1 MFINRKQNVYSM
13 LTSLERERLLEFVL
27 DNPTA
32 EIKVRE
38 LARRLNLSPAYVS
51 KTLKVLRDKGV
62 VKNNRVDLNAPLVK
76 ALKIFFNVKKLV
88 DEGIITKINSLN
100 VISAGVY
107 GSWANGTNYE
117 DSDLDIWIKV
127 EKHPGEVKIASFV
140 GAIRKSVGT
149 NVQMLV
155 LTPDNGERLKK
166 EDPTFYYSLAFGSIV
181 ICGETIE

>member
-1 MFINRKQNVYSM
+1 M
-13 LTSLERERLLEFVL
+13 LTLSGRERLLELVL

-38 LARRLNLSPAYVS
+38 LARKLNLSPAYVS
-51 KTLKVLRDKGV
+51 KTLKALRNEGM
-62 VKNNRVDLNAPLVK
+62 VKNNRVDLNALIVK
-76 ALKIFFNVKKLV
+76 ALKIFLNVKKLV
-88 DEGIITKINSLN
+88 EKGVITKINSLN

-107 GSWANGTNYE
+107 GSCANGTNYE

-127 EKHPGEVKIASFV
+127 EKHPGEVKIASLVGEIRESV
-140 GAIRKSVGT
+140 GA

-155 LTPDNGERLKK
+155 LTPDNIKRLKK

-181 ICGETIE
+181 ICGETID

>member
-1 MFINRKQNVYSM
+1 MFINRKQYVHYM
-13 LTSLERERLLEFVL
+13 LTFLERERVLEFVL

-32 EIKVRE
+32 EIKVRG
-38 LARRLNLSPAYVS
+38 LARRLNLSPAHVS
-51 KTLKVLRDKGV
+51 KTLKVLRNEGI
-62 VKNNRVDLNAPLVK
+62 VKNNRVDLNAPIVK
-76 ALKIFFNVKKLV
+76 ALKIFSNMKKLV
-88 DEGIITKINSLN
+88 KKGVIVKINSLN

-127 EKHPGEVKIASFV
+127 EKHPGEIKIASLV
-140 GAIRKSVGT
+140 GEIRKSVGK

-155 LTPDNGERLKK
+155 LTPDNIKRLKK
-166 EDPTFYYSLAFGSIV
+166 EDPIFYYSLAFGSIV

>member
-1 MFINRKQNVYSM
+1 M
-13 LTSLERERLLEFVL
+13 LTLLGRKKLLEFVL

-38 LARRLNLSPAYVS
+38 LARRLDLSPAYVS
-51 KTLKVLRDKGV
+51 KTLKVLRNEGI
-62 VKNNRVDLNAPLVK
+62 VKNNKVDLNAPIVK
-76 ALKIFFNVKKLV
+76 ALKIFLNMKKLAEKGTI
-88 DEGIITKINSLN
+88 DKIKSLN

-127 EKHPGEVKIASFV
+127 KKHPGEIKIASLV
-140 GAIRKSVGT
+140 SEIRKSVET

-155 LTPDNGERLKK
+155 LTPDDVERLKK